1 MLRAAGSKELFM
13 SGTTLTVKVNKI
25 TQEAEDI
32 RAYELVDPEGRLLPM
47 FTAGSHVDVE
57 LPNGL
62 MRQYSL
68 SNDPRDVDRYV
79 IAVLREPVGRGGSAC
94 MHDQVKEGDSLKI
107 TAPRNNF
114 PIQEKATHHILIAGG
129 IGVTPLLAMAR
140 DLAARGASFELHYCT
155 RTPAKTAFK
164 DDIAGPDL
172 KDHVQVHHDN
182 GNPAEGLDIVGL
194 LKEVRSGAN
203 VYYCGPTGFMHACEN
218 ASHHW
223 PSGTVHREFFTVDPD
238 VEFGDDT
245 AFTIKIA
252 STGQEFEVP
261 ADKSIVEVLRAN
273 GFDVDTMCEEGICGT
288 CATVLLEGEPDHR
301 DFVLDDEEKARGE
314 FIMVCCSRAKSPSLT
329 LDL

>member
-1 MLRAAGSKELFM
+1 M

-25 TQEAEDI
+25 IQEADDI
-32 RAYELVDPEGRLLPM
+32 RSFELVDPDGRLLPM
-47 FTAGSHVDVE
+47 FTSGSHIDVE

-79 IAVLREPVGRGGSAC
+79 VAVLRETAGRGGSAD
-94 MHDQVKEGDSLKI
+94 MHDNVHEGATLKI

-114 PIQEKATHHILIAGG
+114 ALSENATHHILLAGG
-129 IGVTPLLAMAR
+129 IGVTPLLSMAR

-155 RTPAKTAFK
+155 RTPEKTAFK
-164 DDIAGPDL
+164 DEIASAEL
-172 KDHVQVHHDN
+172 KDHIHVHHDN
-182 GNPAEGLDIVGL
+182 GNPADGLDIVGL
-194 LKEVRSGAN
+194 LKDVKSGAN
-203 VYYCGPTGFMHACEN
+203 VYYCGPTGFMHACEQ

-223 PSGTVHREFFTVDPD
+223 PTGTVHREFFNVDPD
-238 VEFGDDT
+238 VTFDDDM
-245 AFTIKIA
+245 AFKIKIA
-252 STGQEFEVP
+252 STGQEFDVP
-261 ADKSIVEVLRAN
+261 ADKSIVDVLRAN

-288 CATVLLEGEPDHR
+288 CATVLLEGDPDHR
-301 DFVLDDEEKARGE
+301 DFVLDDEEKERGE

>member
-1 MLRAAGSKELFM
+1 M
-13 SGTTLTVKVNKI
+13 SGTTLTVKVNRI
-25 TQEAEDI
+25 TQEADDI
-32 RAYELVDPEGRLLPM
+32 RAFELVDPEGRLLPM
-47 FTAGSHVDVE
+47 FTAGSHIDVE

-79 IAVLREPVGRGGSAC
+79 IAVLREVEGRGGSAI
-94 MHDQVKEGDSLKI
+94 MHDEVKEGVTLNI

-114 PIQEKATHHILIAGG
+114 PIHDNATHHILLAGG

-164 DDIAGPDL
+164 DAIGSDEL
-172 KDHVQVHHDN
+172 KNFIHVHHDN
-182 GNPAEGLDIVGL
+182 GNPADGLDIAAL
-194 LKEVRSGAN
+194 LKDVRAGAN
-203 VYYCGPTGFMHACEN
+203 VYYCGPTGFMHACEQ
-218 ASHHW
+218 AAEHW
-223 PSGTVHREFFTVDPD
+223 PLGTVHREFFTVDPD
-238 VEFGDDT
+238 VSFDDDA
-245 AFTIKIA
+245 AFKIKIK
-252 STGQEFEVP
+252 STGQELDVP
-261 ADKSIVEVLRAN
+261 ADKSIVEVLRDN
-273 GFDVDTMCEEGICGT
+273 GFDVETMCEEGICGT
-288 CATVLLEGEPDHR
+288 CATVLLEGEPDHH